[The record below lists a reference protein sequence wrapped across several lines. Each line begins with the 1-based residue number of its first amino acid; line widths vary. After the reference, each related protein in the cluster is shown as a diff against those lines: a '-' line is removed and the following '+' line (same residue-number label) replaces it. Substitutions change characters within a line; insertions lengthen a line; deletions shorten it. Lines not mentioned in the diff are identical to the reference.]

1 MRPVAAGRAEAQ
13 FSDRIAATYYRL
25 IELNGRKG
33 AEPVDRWLHGLL
45 PAAGRRA
52 PDLGCGTGHHAM
64 LLAERFEHVDAIDIS
79 GSMIDR
85 ARARR
90 GRPDISYIQA
100 DLHEVVGTGRYDFIL
115 SAPHLPPCAGL
126 ARHAEPHQD
135 AAGTGRA
142 AGPSWTSTRQSPC
155 CARHDE

>member
-13 FSDRIAATYYRL
+13 SFDRIAADYDRL

-45 PAAGRRA
+45 PAACRRA
-52 PDLGCGTGHHAM
+52 LDLGCGTGHHAM

-79 GSMIDR
+79 GSMIDL

-90 GRPDISYIQA
+90 GRPDISYRQA
-100 DLHEVVGTGRYDFIL
+100 DLHEVARGGRHWAL
-115 SAPHLPPCAGL
+115 
-126 ARHAEPHQD
+126 
-135 AAGTGRA
+135 
-142 AGPSWTSTRQSPC
+142 
-155 CARHDE
+155 